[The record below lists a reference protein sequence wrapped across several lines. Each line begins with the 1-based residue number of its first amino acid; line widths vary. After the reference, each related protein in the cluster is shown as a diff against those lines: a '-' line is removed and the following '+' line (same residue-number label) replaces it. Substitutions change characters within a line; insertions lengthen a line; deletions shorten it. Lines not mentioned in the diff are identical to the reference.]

1 MRLINCLLL
10 ALACSSSNP
19 CAAGNPAEPE
29 RHAADVADTWQ
40 EFQADRERHR
50 FSGLASYYNGVRFYL
65 VGEDILQPLKPGESF
80 ILDNG
85 IFLAAVARFDV
96 LLVQDPGLSLRLGER
111 DSVIEDLKAQVEP
124 DRIRV
129 VEKSALY
136 HISPALTQL
145 QYAHLWAPLSELSKL
160 VERCLIFID
169 THTARNLGITIVIF
183 TLLLKLLLFPVN
195 VAIYRMQNEVGR
207 IRSRLEPELTEIK
220 ASFDGEEAHNRI
232 MAAHAGLGVTPFYSL
247 RPLLG
252 LMVLVPLWIAV
263 FNALGEMPQFK
274 GQSFLWIGDLA
285 YPDIISVLPFHV
297 PLLGSTVHLLPLIM
311 AGVTGL
317 SAWTLH
323 NDQWSKAE
331 YIRQRRNCYWM
342 ALAFLFLFYPFPAA
356 MVLYWTLNNLLQ
368 IIVQLAVRTWLEGA
382 RR

>member
-1 MRLINCLLL
+1 MKQEILPNRKDT
-10 ALACSSSNP
+10 P
-19 CAAGNPAEPE
+19 PAS
-29 RHAADVADTWQ
+29 RITWH

-124 DRIRV
+124 GRIRV

-136 HISPALTQL
+136 HISPALNQL

-160 VERCLIFID
+160 VESCLIFID
-169 THTARNLGITIVIF
+169 THTAGNLGITIVIF

-195 VAIYRMQNEVGR
+195 VVIYRMQNEVGR

-252 LMVLVPLWIAV
+252 LMVLVPIWIAV

-274 GQSFLWIGDLA
+274 GQSFLWIDDLA
-285 YPDIISVLPFHV
+285 YPDIISALPFHV
-297 PLLGSTVHLLPLIM
+297 PLLGSTVHLLPFIM

-317 SAWTLH
+317 SAWALH

-331 YIRQRRNCYWM
+331 YIRQRRNCCWM

-356 MVLYWTLNNLLQ
+356 MALYWTLNNLFQ
-368 IIVQLAVRTWLEGA
+368 IIVQLAVRTWFEGA
-382 RR
+382 GR